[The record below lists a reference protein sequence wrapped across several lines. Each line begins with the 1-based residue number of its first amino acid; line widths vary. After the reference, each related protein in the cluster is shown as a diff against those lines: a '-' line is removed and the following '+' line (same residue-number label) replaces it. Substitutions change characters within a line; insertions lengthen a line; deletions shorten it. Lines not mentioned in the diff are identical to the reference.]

1 MSGVWISTENGPVS
15 VLRGRDFKKSSWS
28 CCWRGE
34 RSSRLTSA
42 MRAIGFSL
50 FQFSGAVAADRGDIA
65 RDRTLDHVLAAARD
79 GAVEPGAVDDVVLVR
94 LEQRA
99 DAFDRGRRQRDHV
112 RVAAHEGDESSVGN
126 NLHDVARK

>member
-1 MSGVWISTENGPVS
+1 MSGLWISTENGPVS

-34 RSSRLTSA
+34 RFSRLTSS
-42 MRAIGFSL
+42 MRAIGFPL
-50 FQFSGAVAADRGDIA
+50 LQFRRAVAADCGDVT
-65 RDRTLDHVLAAARD
+65 RDRALYDLLAAACYR
-79 GAVEPGAVDDVVLVR
+79 AVEPGAVNDVVRVR

-112 RVAAHEGDESSVGN
+112 RVAAHEGDEFPVGYH
-126 NLHDVARK
+126 LHDVAG